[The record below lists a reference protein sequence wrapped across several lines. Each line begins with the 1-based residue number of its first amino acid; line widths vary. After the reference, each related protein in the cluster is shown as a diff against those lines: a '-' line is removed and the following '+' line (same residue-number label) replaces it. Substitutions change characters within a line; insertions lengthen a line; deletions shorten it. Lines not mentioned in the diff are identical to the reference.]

1 MKTSSKIFHGI
12 GVLLVVLQY
21 FSYKGN
27 GFRFPALHHGS
38 DFATD
43 FKKNL
48 GIIVGYN
55 FFGLV
60 GILLIVISILKR
72 KKPI

>member
-1 MKTSSKIFHGI
+1 MKTSSKIFLGI

-21 FSYKGN
+21 FAYKGN
-27 GFRFPALHHGS
+27 AFKFPALHHGS
-38 DFATD
+38 DFGTD
-43 FKKNL
+43 LTKNL

-60 GILLIVISILKR
+60 GIVLIVISILGR
-72 KKPI
+72 KKTI